1 MNFARISRS
10 DAAHKLRVRPRANN
24 NKNLFQRTEK
34 LQRKLRK
41 ASGSAR
47 FYNAETASDYSSNE
61 AAPVAILPTTL
72 RISQPSQAESLET
85 WRQLAVEDRL
95 RAGETLSRFL
105 VPISIPGRPA
115 GSLKQ
120 VFGFRTLF
128 AGTSGRKVV
137 KKATLNV
144 KLIFNQ

>member
-47 FYNAETASDYSSNE
+47 FYNAETASDYSSN
-61 AAPVAILPTTL
+61 AGSARGYLTHNTPNIPAI
-72 RISQPSQAESLET
+72 AESLET